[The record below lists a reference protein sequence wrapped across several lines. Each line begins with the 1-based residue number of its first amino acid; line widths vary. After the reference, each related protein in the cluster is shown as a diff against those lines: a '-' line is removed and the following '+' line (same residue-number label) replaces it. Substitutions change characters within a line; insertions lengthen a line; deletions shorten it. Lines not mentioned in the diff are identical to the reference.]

1 MSMSSTKSQRLI
13 AADGTFGGS
22 SEREVGDERAHL
34 LFFLNQFVPQRGAI
48 SNWGLAMQEQLHV
61 KRGWS
66 GTLPNPTDSPSG
78 GFSEWYVGKQGFY
91 IIYITHV
98 LYSSV
103 QSLSH
108 VRPFVTP
115 MDRSTPGL
123 PVHHQLPESTQT
135 HVHRIGDAIQ
145 PSHPLSSPSPSAFNL
160 SQYQG
165 LFQWVSSSNQ
175 VAKLLAFQLKRHS
188 FQWTFRTD
196 LL

>member
-165 LFQWVSSSNQ
+165 LFQ
-175 VAKLLAFQLKRHS
+175 
-188 FQWTFRTD
+188 
-196 LL
+196 